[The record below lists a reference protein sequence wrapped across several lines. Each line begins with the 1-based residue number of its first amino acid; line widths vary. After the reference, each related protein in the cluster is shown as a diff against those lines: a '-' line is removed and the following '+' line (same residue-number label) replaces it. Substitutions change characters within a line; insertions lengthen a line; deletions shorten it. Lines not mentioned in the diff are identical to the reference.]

1 MLVRKVGTLKL
12 WISFMPKYAFDQRP
26 NTVIEYENEAIA
38 EQIKTGPY
46 SCIIGPNNTGK
57 SFLLKSLVLDLGETA
72 NYLGPARYNNFNSL
86 SPYAPNPSRRSK
98 WWRAFRQQ
106 FKTENQNIDNSPFNI
121 QQAIAELS
129 DERRNR
135 LFEIVKELL
144 GVELSLELSH
154 PQNEMSQRYIS
165 SDGHNFSYSSSG
177 TRLVVSIITSLLDEE
192 FTHFLIDEPELGVSP
207 KAQGQLADFLLDG
220 KNRAK
225 YFPHA
230 TNIVFATHSS
240 LFLDRK
246 NISNNFIIQKSEDT
260 VRVTKLETLAD
271 FNQVHFF
278 LLGNRLE
285 SLFLPS
291 VILFVEGPTEEKY
304 LNRVLQTKYPELSAS
319 IINATNDTEMK
330 RYAHMM
336 SQIFPDIQRSPYN
349 GRIVPILDS
358 VHGRGITDAL
368 RKKGV
373 SEDRIITWSKNGIEH
388 FYPESIMR
396 EIFGGYG
403 PMSILGD
410 DVTMCGI
417 TIRKMDLVDLVV
429 SKINDATEYPD
440 EFSRKLF
447 TILDAL

>member
-1 MLVRKVGTLKL
+1 
-12 WISFMPKYAFDQRP
+12 MPKYGFDERP
-26 NTVIEYENEAIA
+26 KTVIEYEKEKIA
-38 EQIKTGPY
+38 EQLKSGPY
-46 SCIIGPNNTGK
+46 SCVIGPNNTGK
-57 SFLLKSLVLDLGETA
+57 SFLLKSLVIELGETA
-72 NYLGPARYNNFNSL
+72 TYLGPARYNNFNSL
-86 SPYAPNPSRRSK
+86 SPYAPQPSRRSK
-98 WWRAFRQQ
+98 WWRQFREQ
-106 FKTENQNIDNSPFNI
+106 FKTQNQNLDNSPFNV

-129 DERRNR
+129 DDRRER
-135 LFEIVKELL
+135 LFEIVEKLL

-177 TRLVVSIITSLLDEE
+177 TRLIVSIITSLLDEE
-192 FTHFLIDEPELGVSP
+192 YTHFLIDEPELGVSP
-207 KAQGQLADFLLDG
+207 QAQGQLADFLLDDQ
-220 KNRAK
+220 NRER

-230 TNIVFATHSS
+230 SNIVFATHSS

-246 NISNNFIIQKSEDT
+246 NISNNFLIQKSSDI
-260 VRVTKLETLAD
+260 VRVSELETLAD
-271 FNQVHFF
+271 FNHVHFF

-304 LNRVLQTKYPELSAS
+304 LNRVLQTRYPGLSAS
-319 IINATNDTEMK
+319 IINATNDSEMK

-349 GRIVPILDS
+349 GRIIPILDS
-358 VHGRGITDAL
+358 VHGRDITDTL
-368 RKKGV
+368 KKKGV

-388 FYPESIMR
+388 FYPEAIMR

-403 PMSILGD
+403 PMNILGD

-417 TIRKMDLVDLVV
+417 TKRKMDLVDQII
-429 SKINDATEYPD
+429 SKVDTNTVYPE

-447 TILDAL
+447 TLLDKF

>member
-1 MLVRKVGTLKL
+1 
-12 WISFMPKYAFDQRP
+12 MPKYGFDQRP
-26 NTVIEYENEAIA
+26 NTIIEYETDAIA
-38 EQIKTGPY
+38 AQLKSGPY

-57 SFLLKSLVLDLGETA
+57 SFLLKNLVLELGESA
-72 NYLGPARYNNFNSL
+72 NYLGPARYSNFNSL
-86 SPYAPNPSRRSK
+86 SPYAPQPSRRSQ
-98 WWRAFRQQ
+98 WWRQFREQ
-106 FKTENQNIDNSPFNI
+106 FRSKNQNLDNSPFNI

-129 DERRNR
+129 DARRKK
-135 LFEIVKELL
+135 LFEIVRELL

-192 FTHFLIDEPELGVSP
+192 YTHFLIDEPELGISP
-207 KAQGQLADFLLDG
+207 KAQGQLADFLLDAE
-220 KNRAK
+220 NRAK

-230 TNIVFATHSS
+230 ANIVFATHSS
-240 LFLDRK
+240 LFLDRT

-260 VRVTKLETLAD
+260 VRVTRLESLAD

-304 LNRVLQTKYPELSAS
+304 LNRVLQTKYPKLSAS
-319 IINATNDTEMK
+319 IINATNDGEMK

-349 GRIVPILDS
+349 GRVVPILDS

-368 RKKGV
+368 QKKGV
-373 SEDRIITWSKNGIEH
+373 CEDRIITWSKNGIEH
-388 FYPESIMR
+388 YYPERIMR
-396 EIFGGYG
+396 ELFGGYG
-403 PMSILGD
+403 PISTLGD

-417 TIRKMDLVDLVV
+417 TKRKMDLADQVV
-429 SKINDATEYPD
+429 SKIDVATEYPD
-440 EFSRKLF
+440 EFSQKLF
-447 TILDAL
+447 SVLDAL